1 MKELYDKTNDG
12 SSTSII
18 VPETVYFAINS
29 KLRKKKWLGSCAANC
44 FNQKREMFGK

>member
-18 VPETVYFAINS
+18 VTETVYFAINS
-29 KLRKKKWLGSCAANC
+29 KLRKKKMARFVCCKL
-44 FNQKREMFGK
+44 F